1 MTKRKGILTLVLTA
15 VFIAVCAFVVF
26 VGIGKTKTGSME
38 NIILGLDLAGGVSIT
53 YETVDENPSAEDMAD
68 TVYKLQMRADSYSTE
83 SEVYQEG
90 SNRISIEIPGVSDA
104 NEVLEELGNP
114 GTLQFVTTTGDVVL
128 TGTDVENAE
137 AGTYTDQ
144 TTGATMYIVAL
155 TLTDAG
161 REAFAEATADNIGKQ
176 IAIIYDDTVVSSPTV
191 QDTISDGN
199 AQITGMSSFEEAD
212 ELASMIRIGALNLE
226 LNEIRSTVVGAKLG
240 SQAISSS
247 LIAGAIGLAI
257 VCVLMMIVYLVPG
270 IVASLSLII
279 YTLLILLVLNAFD
292 ITMSLSGIA
301 GIVLSIGMAVDAN
314 VIIYAR
320 IREEIAAGRPVKSAV
335 KIGFQKAL
343 SAIVDGNVTTL
354 IAAAILMWRGTGMVR
369 GFAQTLAIGIVLS
382 MFTALVVTRLIM
394 YALVAL
400 GMTKESYY
408 GRAKTRKTIPFLE
421 KKAVCFLIPIVIFV
435 IGIASMA
442 IQHFNGN
449 QIFNYS
455 LEFVGGTSTTVT
467 FNEDMS
473 IEELDAQVAPVIEEM
488 TGDSNIQ
495 MQKIADSTQVVI
507 KTRELSLE
515 ERSAMNSALEDNFD
529 VDTEEITAESISST
543 VSNEMKWNA
552 IVSVIIAGIC
562 MLIYIWFRFS
572 DVRFAAS
579 AVLALLHDVLI
590 VLAFYA
596 VFRVSVGSTFIACIL
611 TIVGYSI
618 NATIVIFDRI
628 RENLKNEGSKAD
640 LKELVNRSITQTLT
654 RSIYTSLT
662 TFIMI
667 VVLFILGVS
676 SIREFAAPLMVG
688 IVAGAYSSV
697 CLTGAIWFIL
707 RKRLSKKTSD

>member
-1 MTKRKGILTLVLTA
+1 
-15 VFIAVCAFVVF
+15 
-26 VGIGKTKTGSME
+26 
-38 NIILGLDLAGGVSIT
+38 
-53 YETVDENPSAEDMAD
+53 
-68 TVYKLQMRADSYSTE
+68 
-83 SEVYQEG
+83 
-90 SNRISIEIPGVSDA
+90 
-104 NEVLEELGNP
+104 
-114 GTLQFVTTTGDVVL
+114 
-128 TGTDVENAE
+128 
-137 AGTYTDQ
+137 
-144 TTGATMYIVAL
+144 
-155 TLTDAG
+155 
-161 REAFAEATADNIGKQ
+161 
-176 IAIIYDDTVVSSPTV
+176 
-191 QDTISDGN
+191 
-199 AQITGMSSFEEAD
+199 
-212 ELASMIRIGALNLE
+212 
-226 LNEIRSTVVGAKLG
+226 
-240 SQAISSS
+240 
-247 LIAGAIGLAI
+247 
-257 VCVLMMIVYLVPG
+257 
-270 IVASLSLII
+270 
-279 YTLLILLVLNAFD
+279 
-292 ITMSLSGIA
+292 
-301 GIVLSIGMAVDAN
+301 
-314 VIIYAR
+314 
-320 IREEIAAGRPVKSAV
+320 
-335 KIGFQKAL
+335 
-343 SAIVDGNVTTL
+343 
-354 IAAAILMWRGTGMVR
+354 
-369 GFAQTLAIGIVLS
+369 
-382 MFTALVVTRLIM
+382 
-394 YALVAL
+394 
-400 GMTKESYY
+400 
-408 GRAKTRKTIPFLE
+408 
-421 KKAVCFLIPIVIFV
+421 
-435 IGIASMA
+435 
-442 IQHFNGN
+442 
-449 QIFNYS
+449 
-455 LEFVGGTSTTVT
+455 
-467 FNEDMS
+467 
-473 IEELDAQVAPVIEEM
+473 
-488 TGDSNIQ
+488 
-495 MQKIADSTQVVI
+495 VVI

>member
-137 AGTYTDQ
+137 AGTYTEQ

-473 IEELDAQVAPVIEEM
+473 IEELDAQVAPVIEEV

>member
-408 GRAKTRKTIPFLE
+408 GRAKTRKTIP
-421 KKAVCFLIPIVIFV
+421 
-435 IGIASMA
+435 
-442 IQHFNGN
+442 
-449 QIFNYS
+449 
-455 LEFVGGTSTTVT
+455 
-467 FNEDMS
+467 
-473 IEELDAQVAPVIEEM
+473 
-488 TGDSNIQ
+488 
-495 MQKIADSTQVVI
+495 
-507 KTRELSLE
+507 
-515 ERSAMNSALEDNFD
+515 
-529 VDTEEITAESISST
+529 
-543 VSNEMKWNA
+543 
-552 IVSVIIAGIC
+552 
-562 MLIYIWFRFS
+562 
-572 DVRFAAS
+572 
-579 AVLALLHDVLI
+579 
-590 VLAFYA
+590 
-596 VFRVSVGSTFIACIL
+596 
-611 TIVGYSI
+611 
-618 NATIVIFDRI
+618 
-628 RENLKNEGSKAD
+628 
-640 LKELVNRSITQTLT
+640 
-654 RSIYTSLT
+654 
-662 TFIMI
+662 
-667 VVLFILGVS
+667 
-676 SIREFAAPLMVG
+676 
-688 IVAGAYSSV
+688 
-697 CLTGAIWFIL
+697 
-707 RKRLSKKTSD
+707 

>member
-408 GRAKTRKTIPFLE
+408 GRAKTHKTIPFLE

-435 IGIASMA
+435 IG
-442 IQHFNGN
+442 
-449 QIFNYS
+449 
-455 LEFVGGTSTTVT
+455 
-467 FNEDMS
+467 
-473 IEELDAQVAPVIEEM
+473 
-488 TGDSNIQ
+488 
-495 MQKIADSTQVVI
+495 
-507 KTRELSLE
+507 
-515 ERSAMNSALEDNFD
+515 
-529 VDTEEITAESISST
+529 
-543 VSNEMKWNA
+543 
-552 IVSVIIAGIC
+552 
-562 MLIYIWFRFS
+562 
-572 DVRFAAS
+572 
-579 AVLALLHDVLI
+579 
-590 VLAFYA
+590 
-596 VFRVSVGSTFIACIL
+596 
-611 TIVGYSI
+611 
-618 NATIVIFDRI
+618 
-628 RENLKNEGSKAD
+628 
-640 LKELVNRSITQTLT
+640 
-654 RSIYTSLT
+654 
-662 TFIMI
+662 
-667 VVLFILGVS
+667 
-676 SIREFAAPLMVG
+676 
-688 IVAGAYSSV
+688 
-697 CLTGAIWFIL
+697 
-707 RKRLSKKTSD
+707 

>member
-473 IEELDAQVAPVIEEM
+473 IEELDAQVAPVIEEV

-579 AVLALLHDVLI
+579 AVLALLHDALI

>member
-240 SQAISSS
+240 SQAIS

-473 IEELDAQVAPVIEEM
+473 IEELDAQVAPVIEEV

-596 VFRVSVGSTFIACIL
+596 VFRVPVGSTFIACIL

>member
-473 IEELDAQVAPVIEEM
+473 IEELDAQVAPVIEEV

>member
-400 GMTKESYY
+400 GMTKES
-408 GRAKTRKTIPFLE
+408 
-421 KKAVCFLIPIVIFV
+421 
-435 IGIASMA
+435 
-442 IQHFNGN
+442 
-449 QIFNYS
+449 
-455 LEFVGGTSTTVT
+455 
-467 FNEDMS
+467 
-473 IEELDAQVAPVIEEM
+473 
-488 TGDSNIQ
+488 
-495 MQKIADSTQVVI
+495 
-507 KTRELSLE
+507 
-515 ERSAMNSALEDNFD
+515 
-529 VDTEEITAESISST
+529 
-543 VSNEMKWNA
+543 
-552 IVSVIIAGIC
+552 
-562 MLIYIWFRFS
+562 
-572 DVRFAAS
+572 
-579 AVLALLHDVLI
+579 
-590 VLAFYA
+590 
-596 VFRVSVGSTFIACIL
+596 
-611 TIVGYSI
+611 
-618 NATIVIFDRI
+618 
-628 RENLKNEGSKAD
+628 
-640 LKELVNRSITQTLT
+640 
-654 RSIYTSLT
+654 
-662 TFIMI
+662 
-667 VVLFILGVS
+667 
-676 SIREFAAPLMVG
+676 
-688 IVAGAYSSV
+688 
-697 CLTGAIWFIL
+697 
-707 RKRLSKKTSD
+707 

>member
-473 IEELDAQVAPVIEEM
+473 IEELDAQVAPVIEEV

-628 RENLKNEGSKAD
+628 RENLENEGSKAD

>member
-1 MTKRKGILTLVLTA
+1 
-15 VFIAVCAFVVF
+15 
-26 VGIGKTKTGSME
+26 
-38 NIILGLDLAGGVSIT
+38 
-53 YETVDENPSAEDMAD
+53 
-68 TVYKLQMRADSYSTE
+68 
-83 SEVYQEG
+83 
-90 SNRISIEIPGVSDA
+90 
-104 NEVLEELGNP
+104 
-114 GTLQFVTTTGDVVL
+114 
-128 TGTDVENAE
+128 
-137 AGTYTDQ
+137 
-144 TTGATMYIVAL
+144 
-155 TLTDAG
+155 
-161 REAFAEATADNIGKQ
+161 AEATADNIGKQ

-408 GRAKTRKTIPFLE
+408 GRAKTHKTIPFLE

-473 IEELDAQVAPVIEEM
+473 IEELDAQVAPVIEEV